1 MKSLTIHQ
9 HTKIQDLAEFFNKVG
24 DADRVRGEKLD
35 NGLTRLYVR
44 DRSFLTV
51 IKEHLFEDDK
61 LRVAKSRTLA
71 QDAIREVLKQR
82 DGGTMIDAAMRRIDT
97 ALTQTR
103 NDLRPVDFRESIR
116 NIDSLHNAQQPFRE
130 RVKAALHTCTD
141 RIPKENV
148 SLRQATILFM
158 QSVGSMRAAE
168 QGYLANELMRII
180 SAADTSTTA
189 NGIVWAEDPS
199 MAQTNPIRVEITR
212 SSREDVTALF
222 HFLGAQG
229 APTSGSINYEGIVR
243 LAEDWQKL
251 DGQNKV
257 PKQLSPSLQALQVFF
272 SELNSARSALAG
284 IGFVRGNLTEQ
295 NADGLVMTSGL
306 NLADEAAFA
315 GRHDKVF
322 VTALK
327 NITSQSF
334 ENELTEFVV
343 DPPLSRSSARTI
355 TAAHC
360 PFYMG
365 GQPSINAL
373 HDLYQ
378 EISTRLAH
386 DQMTAEKTSKT
397 PTRSVVIPLLGVDP
411 IHRYPARKGLAV
423 MADEVMKMRNRFPDI
438 FFKILLP
445 DGVTDEEM
453 VTLLKNEESKQA
465 KAPV

>member
-82 DGGTMIDAAMRRIDT
+82 DGGTMIDAAMQRIDT
-97 ALTQTR
+97 ALIQTR

-148 SLRQATILFM
+148 SLQQATILFM

-199 MAQTNPIRVEITR
+199 MAQTNPIRVEITG

-229 APTSGSINYEGIVR
+229 APTTGSVDYEGIVS

-257 PKQLSPSLQALQVFF
+257 PEQLSPSLQALQVFF
-272 SELNSARSALAG
+272 SELNTARSALAG

-365 GQPSINAL
+365 GPPSINAL

-378 EISTRLAH
+378 EISTSLAH

-411 IHRYPARKGLAV
+411 IHRYPAREGLAV

>member
-9 HTKIQDLAEFFNKVG
+9 HTKIQDLAEFFDNVG

-82 DGGTMIDAAMRRIDT
+82 DGGTMIDAAMQRIDT
-97 ALTQTR
+97 ALIQTR

-141 RIPKENV
+141 RIPKENG
-148 SLRQATILFM
+148 SLQQATISFM

-199 MAQTNPIRVEITR
+199 MAQTNPIRVEITG

-229 APTSGSINYEGIVR
+229 APTTGSVDYEGIVS

-257 PKQLSPSLQALQVFF
+257 PEQLSPSLQALQVFF
-272 SELNSARSALAG
+272 SELNTARSALAG

-306 NLADEAAFA
+306 NLADDAAFA

-365 GQPSINAL
+365 GPPSINAL

-411 IHRYPARKGLAV
+411 IHRYPAREGLAV

>member
-24 DADRVRGEKLD
+24 DADRLRSEKLD
-35 NGLTRLYVR
+35 NCLARLYVR

-51 IKEHLFEDDK
+51 IKEHLFKDDK

-148 SLRQATILFM
+148 SLQQATILFM

-306 NLADEAAFA
+306 NPADEAAFA

-365 GQPSINAL
+365 GPPSINAL

-411 IHRYPARKGLAV
+411 IHRYPAREGLAV

>member
-148 SLRQATILFM
+148 SLQQATILFM

-199 MAQTNPIRVEITR
+199 MAQTNPIRVEITG

-229 APTSGSINYEGIVR
+229 APTTGSVDYEGIVS

-306 NLADEAAFA
+306 NLADDAAFA

-365 GQPSINAL
+365 GPPSINAL

-411 IHRYPARKGLAV
+411 IHRYPAREGLAV

>member
-148 SLRQATILFM
+148 SLQQATILFM

-306 NLADEAAFA
+306 NPADEAAFA

-365 GQPSINAL
+365 GPPSINAL

-411 IHRYPARKGLAV
+411 IHRYPAREGLAV

-438 FFKILLP
+438 F
-445 DGVTDEEM
+445 
-453 VTLLKNEESKQA
+453 SKFYCPMGSRM
-465 KAPV
+465 KRW

>member
-306 NLADEAAFA
+306 NPADEAAFA

-411 IHRYPARKGLAV
+411 IHRYPAREGLAV